1 MSVKMVLYILTG
13 IVNYIVISPILLT
26 FLAVVFSVSSVGK
39 AFGLRRLYVNF
50 LLRIFEVSVTG
61 QSLDKA
67 RLSYVCIT
75 LLLNAMGAIKLQK
88 TTSQ

>member
-1 MSVKMVLYILTG
+1 MVLYIIAG

-50 LLRIFEVSVTG
+50 LLRIFEVSVCCSSPSCLSIG
-61 QSLDKA
+61 MHSSLD
-67 RLSYVCIT
+67 RDDSSYVLYTCYK
-75 LLLNAMGAIKLQK
+75 LLNA
-88 TTSQ
+88 

>member
-1 MSVKMVLYILTG
+1 MVLYILTG
-13 IVNYIVISPILLT
+13 IVNYIVLSPILLT

-67 RLSYVCIT
+67 R
-75 LLLNAMGAIKLQK
+75 AMCV
-88 TTSQ
+88 